1 MKAEPKGGRRT
12 ASAGRWLRITAG
24 VLAVSTLVA
33 TNDGPPALAFGDERS
48 LTLFHTHRNETATIT
63 YRRNGVFDADG
74 LEKLNTF
81 LRDWR
86 NDQQT
91 RMDPRLFDVVWEA
104 YRESGSKAPIQII
117 SAYRSPVTNAMLHRR
132 SRAVA
137 EQSQHMLGKAM
148 DIRLADVDTARLRA
162 TAMRL
167 QHGGVGYYSSEKFVH
182 VDTGSIRA
190 WPRMGQDQLA
200 KLFPDG
206 KTVHLPS
213 NGKPLPGYQ
222 EAKAAL
228 LARGETVEGVT
239 TTMVAEAP
247 IGARKSFFAALFGS
261 SRDTTQGG
269 AAPEQEAA
277 NALPASASSYV
288 ETDPQPAASPTP
300 LPLRRPIDLPGAVVT
315 AAAAAP
321 SETGEAAMA
330 SMMAGLLSREAGWS
344 TADTQDAAVQ
354 ALFSVQPKP
363 ASRGPVRI
371 AQASVKLAS
380 APNAEALAPPE
391 AVMLDIRFTLGPA
404 TDLGLARFSGPAV
417 RNLRTASLLFDSL

>member
-1 MKAEPKGGRRT
+1 MKAERKGGRRT

-33 TNDGPPALAFGDERS
+33 TRDGPPALAFGDERS

-74 LEKLNTF
+74 LEKLNNF

-206 KTVHLPS
+206 KTVHLPA
-213 NGKPLPGYQ
+213 NGKPLAGYQ

-247 IGARKSFFAALFGS
+247 IGARKSFFAALFGA
-261 SRDTTQGG
+261 RDTDAAPASG
-269 AAPEQEAA
+269 APEQVAS
-277 NALPASASSYV
+277 ALPASASSYV
-288 ETDPQPAASPTP
+288 EADPQPASGPP
-300 LPLRRPIDLPGAVVT
+300 LPLRRPFDLPGAVMT
-315 AAAAAP
+315 AAAP
-321 SETGEAAMA
+321 SGTGEVAMA

-344 TADTQDAAVQ
+344 TADAQDAAVQ

-371 AQASVKLAS
+371 AQATVKLAS
-380 APNAEALAPPE
+380 APGSEALAPPE

-404 TDLGLARFSGPAV
+404 TDLGLSRFSGPAV
-417 RNLRTASLLFDSL
+417 RNLRTASLSDSP